1 MDNYNYD
8 ELFIIRDDFIS
19 FLRDKNYKDSTL
31 YDIKNDIN
39 GLLKFL
45 IDNSFEL
52 TKEYIGMYLSYIE
65 ERKIK
70 SHTKKLIFVN
80 IRRFSEFV
88 FEHNYM
94 LFRNLI

>member
-39 GLLKFL
+39 GLLKVNT
-45 IDNSFEL
+45 NSFP
-52 TKEYIGMYLSYIE
+52 TP
-65 ERKIK
+65 
-70 SHTKKLIFVN
+70 N
-80 IRRFSEFV
+80 
-88 FEHNYM
+88 
-94 LFRNLI
+94 

>member
-45 IDNSFEL
+45 IDNSL
-52 TKEYIGMYLSYIE
+52 
-65 ERKIK
+65 
-70 SHTKKLIFVN
+70 LIV
-80 IRRFSEFV
+80 I
-88 FEHNYM
+88 
-94 LFRNLI
+94 LIATPYCTEME